1 MLIIGK
7 MLYTWSPELIY
18 PFKKKNYDPSLVI
31 SHFPLLPGPDSHL
44 LLSDCMNLTALS
56 CTSGTT
62 WHLFFNDPSWF
73 NLLEDRAKG
82 WIAAGRGTQPN
93 IEPNP
98 NFTLVILQ
106 PPADMTQQR
115 KKSEQQSITKK
126 KCHLPSGHQRGGHY
140 CAWRLKFPK
149 KQDNLRV
156 VWGRTQP
163 GCFLP
168 GSPFLYNS
176 RKTRRST
183 SDLPTSFVW
192 WAGAGVGELVKPLPA
207 H

>member
-126 KCHLPSGHQRGGHY
+126 NVISPLDIREVDTTVPEDLS
-140 CAWRLKFPK
+140 FPK
-149 KQDNLRV
+149 SRTI
-156 VWGRTQP
+156 WGWCGGEP
-163 GCFLP
+163 SLAAFFLVALSCTTVGRQGEAHQTCP
-168 GSPFLYNS
+168 HLLWDGLGLGWGS
-176 RKTRRST
+176 
-183 SDLPTSFVW
+183 W
-192 WAGAGVGELVKPLPA
+192 
-207 H
+207 